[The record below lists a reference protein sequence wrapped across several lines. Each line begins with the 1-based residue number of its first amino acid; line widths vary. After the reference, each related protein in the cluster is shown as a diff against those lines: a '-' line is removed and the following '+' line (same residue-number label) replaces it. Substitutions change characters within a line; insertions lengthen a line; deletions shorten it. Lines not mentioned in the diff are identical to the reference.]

1 MATTIKDLLTQ
12 AAVIRDA
19 ASQGENTAMRVGTLF
34 VDLVQRIVD
43 TLSAEAL
50 SALGLRTTATE
61 DKITITY
68 KTVDAGGTAKD
79 ASVTLPSATTATAG
93 VMSSAQLAAINNATQ
108 DISSIIQRLTT
119 SETSIKTATDSTKAV
134 ADALAA
140 HAAANDKAFADEA
153 SARKA
158 VSDALAAHETADAA
172 DHAAI
177 RKTLSDSLASAKQEQ
192 HNTLGISGIV
202 AFDGF
207 VGDVT
212 DDTSTAAPIVRD
224 PQSKVQQGAATV
236 HFSTADGTFLIKQD
250 GSYYPIWNDD
260 YLWQDRNQVPWSDKA
275 YYNVNDGKL
284 YKIGSDNQLHEIA
297 LTKLRDDTGI
307 LPCRVRMAAPLAE
320 PTTGYPTA
328 HNYTIWWS
336 QTAKAFFAALGY
348 DEAAQDD
355 AIENYNYYPLSVCDE
370 YTDYCT
376 LSGSTQTATPRTDRI
391 YRSGNDLWQYDKAAG
406 KMVKLGDV
414 TGKDLAIRNLECDD
428 ATLQGDVEVAGILE
442 VGNGL
447 TVQNGLI
454 VDNGNISCPTGDIQ
468 GYGVRGNLAKFGE
481 ADEVQID
488 VDGNISTTGKV
499 SGIVVHGDSATFCQG
514 EEVKIDVDGNISTK
528 GSLTVSKGIEAD
540 SIVSRGGLTVG
551 TSLTAASGEISGD
564 LLVGT
569 LSVDSDITAEN
580 ITANGNINAGFLT
593 VKHTATLSDT
603 TLSGDTTFDGGSV
616 SVDSGSLAVA
626 SGVGFHTD
634 NINNVRID
642 GRIDFVFHGIR
653 QSLPTDYTAVAQSVS
668 PKTRVDGSTYD
679 IIYIRDKKHFVA
691 VDDAAKTYAERFY
704 DDEEYNIITNNK
716 PTTARTDRTWRW
728 GADIYKYDTE
738 AYISAYYGKGNDKYG
753 ADLVCVTDAG
763 KALFIKMWRD
773 AIYRP
778 MSGVVGW
785 YGDCDDFGNCYG
797 GKNNPQFGL
806 DYGGYYPEW
815 HETPGFFLNGITGIS
830 YAEARQIYEVRTCGS
845 YPRKISEG
853 GGIRTNMLCNYA
865 YAAGGSQNGQGINT
879 PFTFQSYDVQVIR
892 VAAGLRGQRPRG
904 SALIRGMHSF
914 YNADNL
920 EEVIG
925 AVQVGNLGDNAFND
939 IFSPFKS
946 KLKYLWITD
955 LSVSL
960 TKTFAKASSIDV
972 DCLRYLVEKSRATA
986 AKPISVTLHAD
997 VFAALPDDILTLAE
1011 TKHVTFVSA

>member
-224 PQSKVQQGAATV
+224 PNGKVQQGAATV
-236 HFSTADGTFLIKQD
+236 HFSTADGNFLIKQD
-250 GSYYPIWNDD
+250 GSYYPIWDDD

-275 YYNVNDGKL
+275 YYNIADGKL
-284 YKIGSDNQLHEIA
+284 YKFGSDNQLHEIA

-428 ATLQGDVEVAGILE
+428 ATLQGDVEVAGILK

-499 SGIVVHGDSATFCQG
+499 SGIVVHGDSATFCQAD
-514 EEVKIDVDGNISTK
+514 EVKIDINGNISTE
-528 GSLTVSKGIEAD
+528 GSLTVNKGIEAD
-540 SIVSRGGLTVG
+540 GIVSQGGLTAG

-569 LSVDSDITAEN
+569 LNVDND
-580 ITANGNINAGFLT
+580 ITANGNINAGDLT
-593 VKHTATLSDT
+593 VNHTATLSDT
-603 TLSGDTTFDGGSV
+603 TIRGDITFDGGSV

-626 SGVGFHTD
+626 SGAGFYAD
-634 NINNVRID
+634 NINAVRID

-679 IIYIRDKKHFVA
+679 IIYIRDKKRFVA

-704 DDEEYNIITNNK
+704 DEEEYNIITNNK
-716 PTTARTDRTWRW
+716 PTTARTDRAWRW
-728 GADIYKYDTE
+728 GADAYKYDTE

-763 KALFIKMWRD
+763 KALFVKMWRD

-778 MSGVVGW
+778 MRGGGKAGFFNIDSL
-785 YGDCDDFGNCYG
+785 GNCYD
-797 GKNNPQFGL
+797 KNNPQYQL

-815 HETPGFFLNGITGIS
+815 HETPGFFINGITGIS
-830 YAEARQIYEVRTCGS
+830 YAEARQIYDVRTYGP
-845 YPRKISEG
+845 YPRKISDG
-853 GGIRTNMLCNYA
+853 DIIRTNMLCCYN
-865 YAAGGSQNGQGINT
+865 YAAGGGQDGQGINT
-879 PFTFQSYDVQVIR
+879 PFVFQSNDVQVIR
-892 VAAGLRGQRPRG
+892 VAAGLRGQRPTG
-904 SALIRGMHSF
+904 SAAVYGMLSF

-920 EEVIG
+920 QEVIG
-925 AVQVGNLGDNAFND
+925 AVQPQSLGDVAFNSLY
-939 IFSPFKS
+939 SPFGS
-946 KLKYLWITD
+946 KLQYLWID
-955 LSVSL
+955 GLSVSL
-960 TKTFAKASSIDV
+960 TKTFAKASSINV

-1011 TKHVTFVSA
+1011 TKYVTFVSA